1 MNLVLKIWV
10 RPNNKKISVS
20 IFRFLKLFVK
30 NLASFG
36 QPNAGEQVIRNLNG
50 VGCSLIIFF
59 ELLADHYL
67 I

>member
-1 MNLVLKIWV
+1 MHLVLKIWV
-10 RPNNKKISVS
+10 RTNNKKLSVS

-50 VGCSLIIFF
+50 LGCSLII
-59 ELLADHYL
+59 